1 MNLSDDCDLLYISC
15 QFAERTR
22 SFAALSL
29 EAEYSSGTLSG
40 HLALTLRAKWLPTN
54 EFSVSAVF
62 CAVMRFAGSGRR
74 STRTL
79 SSSRQR

>member
-15 QFAERTR
+15 QFAGRTR
-22 SFAALSL
+22 SFAALSH
-29 EAEYSSGTLSG
+29 EAEYSSGTLCEQ
-40 HLALTLRAKWLPTN
+40 LALTLRAQWSPTD

-79 SSSRQR
+79 SSSLQR